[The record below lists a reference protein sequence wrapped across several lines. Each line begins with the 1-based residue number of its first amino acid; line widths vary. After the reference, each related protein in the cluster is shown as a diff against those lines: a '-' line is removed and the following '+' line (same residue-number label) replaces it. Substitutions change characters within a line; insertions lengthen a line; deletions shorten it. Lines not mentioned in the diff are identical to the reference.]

1 MFSDQKKKVSSSFSF
16 LVENVTL
23 VFPVSRLADEKY
35 IFRLTSRNANKQLTL
50 ALTADLVK
58 QVRVQTMKLRQNE
71 WIEISLDRS

>member
-1 MFSDQKKKVSSSFSF
+1 MLSDQNKKVSSSFSF
-16 LVENVTL
+16 LVENVTS

-35 IFRLTSRNANKQLTL
+35 TFGLTSRNANKQLTL
-50 ALTADLVK
+50 ALTADLE